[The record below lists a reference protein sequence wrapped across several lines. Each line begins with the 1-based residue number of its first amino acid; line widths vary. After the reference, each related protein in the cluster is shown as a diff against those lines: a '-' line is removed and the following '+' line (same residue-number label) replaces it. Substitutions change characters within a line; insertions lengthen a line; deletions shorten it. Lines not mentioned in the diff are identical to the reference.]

1 MKTFISLMNRAVGIC
16 SWEKKVQGMMFH
28 LLKEEEDVDKKKKVI
43 ALETYIHRDLRR
55 HWNHSTP
62 RAKNTCSRTEMA
74 SGRQGLLQSI
84 DMVIGYLKHLK
95 EHI

>member
-1 MKTFISLMNRAVGIC
+1 MLLGKEGSGNDVPFIEGRGRCRL
-16 SWEKKVQGMMFH
+16 
-28 LLKEEEDVDKKKKVI
+28 KKKKVI

-74 SGRQGLLQSI
+74 SGRLGLLQSI